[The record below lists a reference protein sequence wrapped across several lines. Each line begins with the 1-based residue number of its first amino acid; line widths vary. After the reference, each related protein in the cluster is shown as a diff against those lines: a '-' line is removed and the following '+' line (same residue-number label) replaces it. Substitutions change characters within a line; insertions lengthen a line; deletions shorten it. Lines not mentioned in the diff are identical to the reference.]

1 MTKKLEV
8 REGDRILVWLDLSRV
23 TEDEQ
28 DRPVVTV
35 LLPGQR
41 VTAPLRDFDIVK
53 HEKGGSWPN

>member
-53 HEKGGSWPN
+53 HEKGGNWPD